1 MKGEIKMSSFGARFN
16 ETDYIRVDM
25 DFSSGDS
32 TVIMTT
38 EVEGTPVT
46 ATGAIT
52 WDEIDPDDGDGGL
65 G

>member
-1 MKGEIKMSSFGARFN
+1 MSSFGARFN

-25 DFSSGDS
+25 DFSSGES
-32 TVIMTT
+32 AVIMTT

-52 WDEIDPDDGDGGL
+52 WDELNGDGGDGGDGL

>member
-1 MKGEIKMSSFGARFN
+1 MASFGARFN
-16 ETDYIRVDM
+16 ETDYIMVDM
-25 DFSSGDS
+25 DFSSGES
-32 TVIMTT
+32 AVIMTT

-52 WDEIDPDDGDGGL
+52 WDELNGDGNGDGGL

>member
-1 MKGEIKMSSFGARFN
+1 MSSFGARFN
-16 ETDYIRVDM
+16 ETDYIMVDI
-25 DFSSGDS
+25 DFSSGES

-52 WDEIDPDDGDGGL
+52 WDEPDGDGDGL

>member
-1 MKGEIKMSSFGARFN
+1 MSSFGARFN
-16 ETDYIRVDM
+16 ETDYIMVDM
-25 DFSSGDS
+25 DFSSGES
-32 TVIMTT
+32 AVVMTT

-52 WDEIDPDDGDGGL
+52 WDEIDNGVGDDGGNGL

>member
-1 MKGEIKMSSFGARFN
+1 MVSFGARFN

-25 DFSSGDS
+25 DFSTGEA
-32 TVIMTT
+32 TVTMTT
-38 EVEGTPVT
+38 EVDGTPVT

-52 WDEIDPDDGDGGL
+52 WDESDGGL

>member
-1 MKGEIKMSSFGARFN
+1 MASFGARFN
-16 ETDYIRVDM
+16 ETDYIMVDI
-25 DFSSGDS
+25 DFSSGEN

-38 EVEGTPVT
+38 EVEGTPFT

-52 WDEIDPDDGDGGL
+52 WDELDGDGGNDGDGGL